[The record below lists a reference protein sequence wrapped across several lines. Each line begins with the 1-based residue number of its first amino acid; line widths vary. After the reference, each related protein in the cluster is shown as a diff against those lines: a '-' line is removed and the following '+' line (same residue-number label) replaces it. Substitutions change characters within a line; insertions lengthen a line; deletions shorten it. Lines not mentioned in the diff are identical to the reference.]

1 MIGSVVVLYNPTEDE
16 IKNINTYLS
25 KVDYAVIIDNS
36 DVDNEKRVNSLILDL
51 AKIEYYTEKTNLG
64 LCKGLNIGVEKLK
77 EKGCDWAILFD
88 ADSKLRTDIV
98 LVYKNAIKEYQ
109 NENVALFAPVHVF
122 DRSSKRPYKGYKKI
136 NWSMTSGW
144 MVNINIFNKQHGF
157 FEKLFVD
164 GLDMDYC
171 FKSHENGYD
180 IIECGEAVIK
190 HYPAETRSFF
200 GIKYGIASSQRYYMQ
215 ARQLIWCWKRYK
227 KMNALLIYFYKWLK
241 VIFLFSDK
249 REYIKKMMEGRK
261 EGLRIWK
268 EYQIKK

>member
-1 MIGSVVVLYNPTEDE
+1 
-16 IKNINTYLS
+16 
-25 KVDYAVIIDNS
+25 
-36 DVDNEKRVNSLILDL
+36 
-51 AKIEYYTEKTNLG
+51 
-64 LCKGLNIGVEKLK
+64 
-77 EKGCDWAILFD
+77 
-88 ADSKLRTDIV
+88 
-98 LVYKNAIKEYQ
+98 
-109 NENVALFAPVHVF
+109 
-122 DRSSKRPYKGYKKI
+122 
-136 NWSMTSGW
+136 
-144 MVNINIFNKQHGF
+144 
-157 FEKLFVD
+157 
-164 GLDMDYC
+164 MDYC

-241 VIFLFSDK
+241 VILLFSDK

>member
-122 DRSSKRPYKGYKKI
+122 DRSSKRSYKGYKKI
-136 NWSMTSGW
+136 SWSMTSGW

-164 GLDMDYC
+164 G
-171 FKSHENGYD
+171 
-180 IIECGEAVIK
+180 
-190 HYPAETRSFF
+190 
-200 GIKYGIASSQRYYMQ
+200 
-215 ARQLIWCWKRYK
+215 
-227 KMNALLIYFYKWLK
+227 
-241 VIFLFSDK
+241 
-249 REYIKKMMEGRK
+249 
-261 EGLRIWK
+261 
-268 EYQIKK
+268 